1 MTKQRRPTN
10 QPPRSLEDIG
20 ADLSNAIQN
29 RTAGTLRM
37 GRLLNEA
44 QDAAAHGEWLPFLKR
59 HRIEERSAR
68 RRMKMA
74 KWADER
80 LAKSDNL
87 SDFELG
93 MITAQAMLELAS
105 NKYGDDVVERV
116 MSAARYRHI
125 GIADI
130 KAIAK
135 FGDEAPILREIKAQL
150 KAQAEAEKAKAL
162 AAAKAAGF
170 DTVEAHEAALDKE
183 YEARQEAFRQAAE
196 AKDAEADRLLDAG
209 SEVPP
214 TPEPVPASSK
224 SFHVSTF
231 EKSVHRL
238 KTIMTKPLASFAAAD
253 VSPDDIDQ
261 VAHFLMDVV
270 SQRKKTAA

>member
-1 MTKQRRPTN
+1 MTKNRPPTN
-10 QPPRSLEDIG
+10 QPPRSLADIG
-20 ADLSNAIQN
+20 ADLSNEIQN

-44 QDAAAHGEWLPFLKR
+44 QDAAAYGEWLPFLRR

-68 RRMKMA
+68 RWMKMA
-74 KWADER
+74 KWADVR

-87 SDFELG
+87 SDLVFG

-105 NKYGDDVVERV
+105 NKYGDVVEQV
-116 MSAARYRHI
+116 ISAAQYRHI

-135 FGDEAPILREIKAQL
+135 VGAEAPILREIKAEL

-162 AAAKAAGF
+162 DAADAAGF
-170 DTVEAHEAALDKE
+170 DTVEAHEAALNKE
-183 YEARQEAFRQAAE
+183 YEARQEAFRQAEE
-196 AKDAEADRLLDAG
+196 AKDAEADRLLNAG

-214 TPEPVPASSK
+214 TPEPIPASSK

-231 EKSVHRL
+231 EKSVQRL

-253 VSPDDIDQ
+253 VPPDDIDQ
-261 VAHFLMDVV
+261 VAHFLMEVV